1 MANGAS
7 DDLGVF
13 RRSLFARFLV
23 PYRAMSRAAVAYVRV
38 SSREQELGF
47 SLAAQRDYLETYAR
61 ERGFEI
67 VARFQES
74 ETAKTAGKRP
84 EFAKMLAFLRVNA
97 AVILVEKTDRLYRNL
112 KDWMALDD
120 LKAEI
125 HFCKEGSVIS
135 ADSHS
140 SERFLHGI
148 KVLMAKNYVE
158 NLSEEIRKG
167 MRTKAEAGAF
177 PSAAPLGYRNTADK
191 TIGIEPDPATAA
203 IVKELFEKASTGRHS
218 GQELTRWARSRG
230 LRSKKGHSLAKD
242 TVVQQVLR
250 NPAYHGTFRWGQK
263 LHKGKFEP
271 LISKATFE
279 RVQKVLDGRANT
291 SKGRVRDF
299 TYSGMIRCQFCGGL
313 LSGSLVKGRYIYYS
327 CTGKKGCRKFYPES
341 LFEKETLKLLG
352 ALQIDESVAS
362 WITAEIEKMDEKSH
376 PVDEKRLAALVSRR
390 KQLKAMQLAC
400 YEDKLLGKIPESE
413 WKERDTA
420 WKEEL
425 KGVEA
430 ELAAIQDEPSKD
442 EILAALRD
450 PFELLQAAPSL
461 YVSQEPAEKRR
472 LLKTIA
478 SNLSVGDGSVSFQLR
493 SPFDLLLKTIK
504 TKDWW
509 S

>member
-1 MANGAS
+1 
-7 DDLGVF
+7 
-13 RRSLFARFLV
+13 
-23 PYRAMSRAAVAYVRV
+23 MSREAVAYIRV

-67 VARFQES
+67 IERFQES

-84 EFAKMLAFLRVNA
+84 EFAKMLAYLKEHRC
-97 AVILVEKTDRLYRNL
+97 VILVEKTDRLYRNL
-112 KDWMALDD
+112 KDWIALYD

-125 HFCKEGSVIS
+125 HFAKEGSVIS
-135 ADSHS
+135 PDSHS

-177 PSAAPLGYRNTADK
+177 PSAAPLGYRNTDDK
-191 TIGIEPDPATAA
+191 SVGIEPDTATAP
-203 IVKELFEKASTGRHS
+203 IVKELFEKAATGRHS

-230 LRSKKGHSLAKD
+230 LRSKKGHALAKD
-242 TVVQQVLR
+242 TIVQQVLR

-263 LHKGKFEP
+263 LHKGKYEP
-271 LISKATFE
+271 LISKAIFD
-279 RVQKVLDGRANT
+279 RVQKVLSGRANT

-299 TYSGMIRCQFCGGL
+299 TYSGMIHCQFCGGL

-327 CTGKKGCRKFYPES
+327 CTGKKGCRKFYPEF

-352 ALQIDESVAS
+352 ALQIDESVAA
-362 WITAEIEKMDEKSH
+362 WITSEIEKMDEQEH
-376 PVDEKRLAALVSRR
+376 PADEKRLAGLASRR

-400 YEDKLLGKIPESE
+400 YEDKLLGKIPESL
-413 WKERDTA
+413 WMERDKA
-420 WKEEL
+420 WQEEL
-425 KGVEA
+425 RAIETD
-430 ELAAIQDEPSKD
+430 LAAIEDVPSKG

-461 YVSQEPAEKRR
+461 YVNQEPAEKRR
-472 LLKTIA
+472 LLRTIA
-478 SNLSVGDGSVSFQLR
+478 SNLSVGDGSVSFDLR